1 MSTVGPIDT
10 TKQDT
15 VKRSGADSV
24 P

>member
-10 TKQDT
+10 TSQDS